1 MSKILCIETSTEV
14 CSVAIA
20 ENGVVTDLRED
31 QSGMNHSR
39 LLTVFIDELLKENTL
54 SMSNFD
60 AVAVSRGPGS
70 YTGLR
75 IGVSAA
81 KGLCYGAGIPL
92 ITICPLKAMAS
103 AFVQNATKQN
113 IKLHQ
118 TDQLVPMIDARRM
131 EVYRAIYSVNM
142 ENIADVE
149 AVIVDENTFADAL
162 SERNLF
168 FFGNGAEKCKAIIQ
182 SDNAIFVEN
191 IIASAGNMATLA
203 EECFQKKEF
212 ADVAYF
218 EPFYLKDFIAT
229 VPRKNILH

>member
-1 MSKILCIETSTEV
+1 MAKILCIETSTEV

-20 ENGVVTDLRED
+20 ENGKVCDLRED

-39 LLTVFIDELLKENTL
+39 LLTVFIDELLKANKL
-54 SMSNFD
+54 SMINFD

-162 SERNLF
+162 SERYLF

>member
-20 ENGVVTDLRED
+20 ENGVVADLRED

-39 LLTVFIDELLKENTL
+39 LLTVFIDELLKANKL
-54 SMSNFD
+54 SMINID
-60 AVAVSRGPGS
+60 AVAVSQGPGS

-103 AFVQNATKQN
+103 AFVQNATKEN

-131 EVYRAIYSVNM
+131 EVYRTIYSVNM

-149 AVIVDENTFADAL
+149 AVIVDENTFADSL

-168 FFGNGAEKCKAIIQ
+168 FFGNGSQKCKAIIQ

>member
-20 ENGVVTDLRED
+20 DNGKITDLRED

-39 LLTVFIDELLKENTL
+39 LLTVFIDELLKANTL

-92 ITICPLKAMAS
+92 IAICPLKAMA
-103 AFVQNATKQN
+103 ATVLANTNKLD
-113 IKLHQ
+113 IKPNE
-118 TDQLVPMIDARRM
+118 TAWLVPMIDARRM
-131 EVYRAIYSVNM
+131 EVYLSIYSVNM
-142 ENIADVE
+142 ENISDVE
-149 AVIVDENTFADAL
+149 AVIVDEKTFADAL
-162 SERNLF
+162 SERYLF
-168 FFGNGAEKCKAIIQ
+168 FFGNGAEKCKAVIQ
-182 SDNAIFVEN
+182 SENAIFVEN
-191 IIASAGNMATLA
+191 IIASASNMATLA

-229 VPRKNILH
+229 IPRKNLLF

>member
-1 MSKILCIETSTEV
+1 
-14 CSVAIA
+14 
-20 ENGVVTDLRED
+20 
-31 QSGMNHSR
+31 
-39 LLTVFIDELLKENTL
+39 
-54 SMSNFD
+54 
-60 AVAVSRGPGS
+60 PGS

-113 IKLHQ
+113 INLLQ

-131 EVYRAIYSVNM
+131 EVYLSIYSVNM

>member
-20 ENGVVTDLRED
+20 ENGVVADLRED

-39 LLTVFIDELLKENTL
+39 LLTVFIDELLKANKI
-54 SMSNFD
+54 SMNNFD
-60 AVAVSRGPGS
+60 AVAVSQGPGS

-113 IKLHQ
+113 INLLQ

-168 FFGNGAEKCKAIIQ
+168 SSEMEPK
-182 SDNAIFVEN
+182 NAKRLFN
-191 IIASAGNMATLA
+191 STMQFL
-203 EECFQKKEF
+203 
-212 ADVAYF
+212 
-218 EPFYLKDFIAT
+218 LKI
-229 VPRKNILH
+229 